1 MPTIRMNRE
10 QMQGGYTVLPNQIL
24 RTREMSYK
32 ARYLLAQMLSMSE
45 AWQYTVAGM
54 AKVCGMGRDAVRTA
68 MVELETLGYLVRSQS
83 RANGR
88 FSHNVYII
96 REEPVEVES
105 APAEAAEEDNC
116 PMPATPTAPSTVQK
130 SVSAPLADSPLPV
143 STLPENLPLRK
154 NKGEKYQ
161 KKKYQDSLPSPIY
174 PIYPQRVENVFSPRC
189 EGLFAFDKSNNPP
202 LLNAQGVLTPCT
214 HSPLP
219 CHASAKQGFFSNRH
233 RVGER
238 VIGIAEW
245 NSCLSKYKRQVE
257 YDTLLFDHPEWKER
271 LDELLELMTEASCCP
286 APTQRIGGCQVST
299 EVVRARYAKI
309 DMFIMDYIFDKLSTT
324 IQPIRNIRQYLR
336 TVLFH
341 APSTC
346 THDYDAR
353 VRWDFHGQNHEIR
366 S

>member
-68 MVELETLGYLVRSQS
+68 MVELETLGYLARSQS

-96 REEPVEVES
+96 REVPVEVEA
-105 APAEAAEEDNC
+105 APSEAEPQALPKEDDLA
-116 PMPATPTAPSTVQK
+116 MPAASAAPSTAQE

-154 NKGEKYQ
+154 NKGKKYQ
-161 KKKYQDSLPSPIY
+161 EKKYQDSLSSPIHPIY
-174 PIYPQRVENVFSPRC
+174 PSSREKF
-189 EGLFAFDKSNNPP
+189 
-202 LLNAQGVLTPCT
+202 
-214 HSPLP
+214 
-219 CHASAKQGFFSNRH
+219 
-233 RVGER
+233 VG
-238 VIGIAEW
+238 ILEW
-245 NSCLSKYKRQVE
+245 NSCLAKYKQQVA
-257 YDTLLFDHPEWKER
+257 YDVLLFDHPEWKER

-346 THDYDAR
+346 THEYNAR
-353 VRWDFHGQNHEIR
+353 VRWDFYGQN
-366 S
+366 

>member
-68 MVELETLGYLVRSQS
+68 MVELETLGYLARSQS

-96 REEPVEVES
+96 REVPVEVEA
-105 APAEAAEEDNC
+105 APAEAKPHTASSLAENC
-116 PMPATPTAPSTVQK
+116 AAGSADIPMAPCGQDSASMSTTPTAPSIVQE

-154 NKGEKYQ
+154 NKGKKYQ
-161 KKKYQDSLPSPIY
+161 EKKYQDSLPSHSPIY
-174 PIYPQRVENVFSPRC
+174 PIYPSSREKF
-189 EGLFAFDKSNNPP
+189 
-202 LLNAQGVLTPCT
+202 
-214 HSPLP
+214 
-219 CHASAKQGFFSNRH
+219 
-233 RVGER
+233 VG
-238 VIGIAEW
+238 ILEW
-245 NSCLSKYKRQVE
+245 NTCLSKYKRQVE
-257 YDTLLFDHPEWKER
+257 YDTLLFDHPEWQER

-299 EVVRARYAKI
+299 EVVRARYGKI
-309 DMFIMDYIFDKLSTT
+309 DMFIIDYIFDKLSTT

>member
-68 MVELETLGYLVRSQS
+68 MVELETLGYLARSQS

-96 REEPVEVES
+96 REVPVEVEA
-105 APAEAAEEDNC
+105 APAEAKPQALPKEDDLA
-116 PMPATPTAPSTVQK
+116 MPAASTAPSTVQE

-154 NKGEKYQ
+154 NKGKKYQ
-161 KKKYQDSLPSPIY
+161 EKKYQDSLPSPIY
-174 PIYPQRVENVFSPRC
+174 PIYPSSREKF
-189 EGLFAFDKSNNPP
+189 
-202 LLNAQGVLTPCT
+202 
-214 HSPLP
+214 
-219 CHASAKQGFFSNRH
+219 
-233 RVGER
+233 VG
-238 VIGIAEW
+238 ILEW

-346 THDYDAR
+346 THEYDAR
-353 VRWDFHGQNHEIR
+353 VRWDFYGQN
-366 S
+366 

>member
-68 MVELETLGYLVRSQS
+68 MVELETLGYLARSQS

-96 REEPVEVES
+96 REVPVEVEA
-105 APAEAAEEDNC
+105 APAEAKPQALPKEDDLA
-116 PMPATPTAPSTVQK
+116 MPAASTAPSTVQE

-154 NKGEKYQ
+154 NKGKKYQ
-161 KKKYQDSLPSPIY
+161 KKKYQDSLSSPIHPIY
-174 PIYPQRVENVFSPRC
+174 PSSREKF
-189 EGLFAFDKSNNPP
+189 
-202 LLNAQGVLTPCT
+202 
-214 HSPLP
+214 
-219 CHASAKQGFFSNRH
+219 
-233 RVGER
+233 VG
-238 VIGIAEW
+238 ILEW

-309 DMFIMDYIFDKLSTT
+309 DMFIIDYIFDKLSTT

-346 THDYDAR
+346 THEYDAR
-353 VRWDFHGQNHEIR
+353 VRWDFYGQN
-366 S
+366 

>member
-10 QMQGGYTVLPNQIL
+10 QMQGGYTVLPNQIF

-68 MVELETLGYLVRSQS
+68 MVELETLGYLARSQS

-96 REEPVEVES
+96 REVPVEVED
-105 APAEAAEEDNC
+105 APAEAKPQALPKEDDLA
-116 PMPATPTAPSTVQK
+116 MPAASTAPSTVQE
-130 SVSAPLADSPLPV
+130 SASSPLADSPPPV

-154 NKGEKYQ
+154 NKGKKYQ
-161 KKKYQDSLPSPIY
+161 EKKYQDSLPSPSSIH
-174 PIYPQRVENVFSPRC
+174 PTH
-189 EGLFAFDKSNNPP
+189 P
-202 LLNAQGVLTPCT
+202 LGEQ
-214 HSPLP
+214 
-219 CHASAKQGFFSNRH
+219 KF
-233 RVGER
+233 VG
-238 VIGIAEW
+238 ILEW
-245 NSCLSKYKRQVE
+245 NTCLAKYKRQVE
-257 YDTLLFDHPEWKER
+257 YDTLLFDHPEWKGR

-299 EVVRARYAKI
+299 EVVRARYGKI
-309 DMFIMDYIFDKLSTT
+309 DMFIMDYIFDKLNTT

-353 VRWDFHGQNHEIR
+353 VRWDFHGQN
-366 S
+366 

>member
-10 QMQGGYTVLPNQIL
+10 QMQGGYTVLPNQIF

-68 MVELETLGYLVRSQS
+68 MVELETLGYLARSQS

-96 REEPVEVES
+96 REVPVEVEA
-105 APAEAAEEDNC
+105 APAEAKPHTASSLAENC
-116 PMPATPTAPSTVQK
+116 AAGSADIPMAPCGQDSASMSTTPTAPSTVQET
-130 SVSAPLADSPLPV
+130 VSAPLADSPLPV

-154 NKGEKYQ
+154 NKGKKYQ
-161 KKKYQDSLPSPIY
+161 EKKYQDSLPSPIY
-174 PIYPQRVENVFSPRC
+174 PIYPSSREKF
-189 EGLFAFDKSNNPP
+189 
-202 LLNAQGVLTPCT
+202 
-214 HSPLP
+214 
-219 CHASAKQGFFSNRH
+219 
-233 RVGER
+233 VG
-238 VIGIAEW
+238 ILEW
-245 NSCLSKYKRQVE
+245 NFCLSKYKRQVE

-309 DMFIMDYIFDKLSTT
+309 DMFIMDYIFDKLSIT

-353 VRWDFHGQNHEIR
+353 VRWDSYGQH
-366 S
+366 

>member
-68 MVELETLGYLVRSQS
+68 MVELETLGYLARSQS

-96 REEPVEVES
+96 REVPVEVEA
-105 APAEAAEEDNC
+105 APAEAELQALPKEDDLAR
-116 PMPATPTAPSTVQK
+116 PAASTAPSTVQE
-130 SVSAPLADSPLPV
+130 SVASPLADSPLPV

-154 NKGEKYQ
+154 NKGKKYQ
-161 KKKYQDSLPSPIY
+161 EKKYQDSLPSPIY
-174 PIYPQRVENVFSPRC
+174 PIYPYSREKF
-189 EGLFAFDKSNNPP
+189 
-202 LLNAQGVLTPCT
+202 
-214 HSPLP
+214 
-219 CHASAKQGFFSNRH
+219 
-233 RVGER
+233 VG
-238 VIGIAEW
+238 ILEW
-245 NSCLSKYKRQVE
+245 NSCLAKYKRQVE

>member
-68 MVELETLGYLVRSQS
+68 MVELETLGYLARSQS

-96 REEPVEVES
+96 REVPVEVEA
-105 APAEAAEEDNC
+105 APAEAKPQALPKEDDLA
-116 PMPATPTAPSTVQK
+116 MPAASTAPSTVQE

-154 NKGEKYQ
+154 NKGKKYQ
-161 KKKYQDSLPSPIY
+161 EKKYQDSLPSHSPIHPIY
-174 PIYPQRVENVFSPRC
+174 PSSREKF
-189 EGLFAFDKSNNPP
+189 
-202 LLNAQGVLTPCT
+202 
-214 HSPLP
+214 
-219 CHASAKQGFFSNRH
+219 
-233 RVGER
+233 VG
-238 VIGIAEW
+238 ILEW
-245 NSCLSKYKRQVE
+245 NTCLSKYKRQVE

-346 THDYDAR
+346 THEYDAR
-353 VRWDFHGQNHEIR
+353 VRWDFYGQN
-366 S
+366 

>member
-96 REEPVEVES
+96 REVPVEAEA
-105 APAEAAEEDNC
+105 APAEAEPQVVSKEDDLA
-116 PMPATPTAPSTVQK
+116 MPAASAAPSTVQE

-154 NKGEKYQ
+154 DKGKKYQ
-161 KKKYQDSLPSPIY
+161 EKKYQDSLPSHSPIHPIY
-174 PIYPQRVENVFSPRC
+174 LSSREKF
-189 EGLFAFDKSNNPP
+189 
-202 LLNAQGVLTPCT
+202 
-214 HSPLP
+214 
-219 CHASAKQGFFSNRH
+219 
-233 RVGER
+233 VG
-238 VIGIAEW
+238 ILEW
-245 NSCLSKYKRQVE
+245 NACLSKYKRQVE

-309 DMFIMDYIFDKLSTT
+309 DMFIIDYIFDKLSTT

-353 VRWDFHGQNHEIR
+353 VRWDFHGQN
-366 S
+366 

>member
-96 REEPVEVES
+96 REVPVEAEA
-105 APAEAAEEDNC
+105 APAEAEPQVVSKEDDLA
-116 PMPATPTAPSTVQK
+116 MPAASAAPSTVQE

-154 NKGEKYQ
+154 NKGKKYQ
-161 KKKYQDSLPSPIY
+161 EKKYQDSLPSHSPIHPIY
-174 PIYPQRVENVFSPRC
+174 LSSREKF
-189 EGLFAFDKSNNPP
+189 
-202 LLNAQGVLTPCT
+202 
-214 HSPLP
+214 
-219 CHASAKQGFFSNRH
+219 
-233 RVGER
+233 VG
-238 VIGIAEW
+238 ILEW
-245 NSCLSKYKRQVE
+245 NACLSKYKRQVE

-309 DMFIMDYIFDKLSTT
+309 DMFIIDYIFDKLSTT

-353 VRWDFHGQNHEIR
+353 VRWDFHGQN
-366 S
+366 

>member
-68 MVELETLGYLVRSQS
+68 MVELETLGYLARSQS

-96 REEPVEVES
+96 REVPVEVES
-105 APAEAAEEDNC
+105 TPVEAEPQVVSKEDDLAI
-116 PMPATPTAPSTVQK
+116 PVASAAPSTVQE
-130 SVSAPLADSPLPV
+130 SFSAPLADSPLPV

-154 NKGEKYQ
+154 NMG
-161 KKKYQDSLPSPIY
+161 KKYQEKKYQASLPSPIH
-174 PIYPQRVENVFSPRC
+174 PIYPSSREKF
-189 EGLFAFDKSNNPP
+189 
-202 LLNAQGVLTPCT
+202 
-214 HSPLP
+214 
-219 CHASAKQGFFSNRH
+219 
-233 RVGER
+233 VG
-238 VIGIAEW
+238 ILEW
-245 NSCLSKYKRQVE
+245 NTCLAKYKRQVE

-309 DMFIMDYIFDKLSTT
+309 DMFIMDYIFDKLDTT
-324 IQPIRNIRQYLR
+324 VQPIRNIRQYLR

-353 VRWDFHGQNHEIR
+353 VRWDFYGQH
-366 S
+366 

>member
-68 MVELETLGYLVRSQS
+68 MVELETLGYLARSQS

-96 REEPVEVES
+96 REVPVEVEA
-105 APAEAAEEDNC
+105 APAEAKPQALPKEDDLA
-116 PMPATPTAPSTVQK
+116 MPAASAAPSTAQE

-154 NKGEKYQ
+154 NKGKKYQ
-161 KKKYQDSLPSPIY
+161 EKKYQDSLSSPIHPIY
-174 PIYPQRVENVFSPRC
+174 PSSREKF
-189 EGLFAFDKSNNPP
+189 
-202 LLNAQGVLTPCT
+202 
-214 HSPLP
+214 
-219 CHASAKQGFFSNRH
+219 
-233 RVGER
+233 VG
-238 VIGIAEW
+238 ILEW
-245 NSCLSKYKRQVE
+245 NSCLAKYKQQVA
-257 YDTLLFDHPEWKER
+257 YDVLLFDHPEWKER

-299 EVVRARYAKI
+299 EVVRARYGKI

-353 VRWDFHGQNHEIR
+353 VRWDFYGQH
-366 S
+366 

>member
-68 MVELETLGYLVRSQS
+68 MVELETLGYLARSQS

-96 REEPVEVES
+96 REEPVEVEA
-105 APAEAAEEDNC
+105 APAEAKPQALPKEDDLA
-116 PMPATPTAPSTVQK
+116 MPAASTAPSTVQE

-154 NKGEKYQ
+154 NKGKKYQ
-161 KKKYQDSLPSPIY
+161 EKKYQDSLPSHSPIHPIY
-174 PIYPQRVENVFSPRC
+174 P
-189 EGLFAFDKSNNPP
+189 L
-202 LLNAQGVLTPCT
+202 
-214 HSPLP
+214 
-219 CHASAKQGFFSNRH
+219 
-233 RVGER
+233 GEQKF
-238 VIGIAEW
+238 IGILEW
-245 NSCLSKYKRQVE
+245 NTCLSKYKRQVE

-309 DMFIMDYIFDKLSTT
+309 DMFIIDYIFDKLSTT

-353 VRWDFHGQNHEIR
+353 VRWDFHGQNQSIR

>member
-68 MVELETLGYLVRSQS
+68 MVELETLGYLARSQS

-96 REEPVEVES
+96 REEPVEVEA
-105 APAEAAEEDNC
+105 APAEAESQALPKEDDLA
-116 PMPATPTAPSTVQK
+116 MPAASTAPSSVQE
-130 SVSAPLADSPLPV
+130 SFSAPLADSPLPV

-154 NKGEKYQ
+154 NKGKKYQ
-161 KKKYQDSLPSPIY
+161 EKKYQDSLPSPIY
-174 PIYPQRVENVFSPRC
+174 PIYPYSREKF
-189 EGLFAFDKSNNPP
+189 
-202 LLNAQGVLTPCT
+202 
-214 HSPLP
+214 
-219 CHASAKQGFFSNRH
+219 
-233 RVGER
+233 VG
-238 VIGIAEW
+238 ILEW
-245 NSCLSKYKRQVE
+245 NFCLLKYKRQVE

-309 DMFIMDYIFDKLSTT
+309 DMFIMDYIFDKLNTT

-353 VRWDFHGQNHEIR
+353 VRWDFYGQNQSIR

>member
-96 REEPVEVES
+96 REVPVEVEAAS
-105 APAEAAEEDNC
+105 AEAEPQVPPKEDDLA
-116 PMPATPTAPSTVQK
+116 MPAASAAPSTVQK

-154 NKGEKYQ
+154 NKGKKYQ
-161 KKKYQDSLPSPIY
+161 EKKYQDSLPSPSPVH
-174 PIYPQRVENVFSPRC
+174 PIYPYSREKF
-189 EGLFAFDKSNNPP
+189 
-202 LLNAQGVLTPCT
+202 
-214 HSPLP
+214 
-219 CHASAKQGFFSNRH
+219 
-233 RVGER
+233 VG
-238 VIGIAEW
+238 ILEW

-257 YDTLLFDHPEWKER
+257 YDTLLFDHPEWQER

-309 DMFIMDYIFDKLSTT
+309 DMFIIDYIFDKLSTT

-353 VRWDFHGQNHEIR
+353 VRWDFYGQNQSIR

>member
-68 MVELETLGYLVRSQS
+68 MVELETLGYLARSQS

-96 REEPVEVES
+96 REVPVEVEA
-105 APAEAAEEDNC
+105 APAEAKPQALPKEDDLA
-116 PMPATPTAPSTVQK
+116 MPAASTAPSTVQE

-154 NKGEKYQ
+154 NKGKKYQ
-161 KKKYQDSLPSPIY
+161 KKKYQDSLSSPIHPIY
-174 PIYPQRVENVFSPRC
+174 PSSREKF
-189 EGLFAFDKSNNPP
+189 
-202 LLNAQGVLTPCT
+202 
-214 HSPLP
+214 
-219 CHASAKQGFFSNRH
+219 
-233 RVGER
+233 VG
-238 VIGIAEW
+238 ILEW

-299 EVVRARYAKI
+299 EVVRARYGKI
-309 DMFIMDYIFDKLSTT
+309 DMFIIDYIFDKLSTT

-353 VRWDFHGQNHEIR
+353 VRWDFYGQNQSIR

>member
-96 REEPVEVES
+96 REVPVEVEA
-105 APAEAAEEDNC
+105 APSEEAAEEDNC
-116 PMPATPTAPSTVQK
+116 PMPAAPTAPSTVQE
-130 SVSAPLADSPLPV
+130 SFSAPLADSPLPV

-154 NKGEKYQ
+154 NKGKKYQ
-161 KKKYQDSLPSPIY
+161 EKKYQDSLPSPFPIY
-174 PIYPQRVENVFSPRC
+174 PIYPSSREKF
-189 EGLFAFDKSNNPP
+189 
-202 LLNAQGVLTPCT
+202 
-214 HSPLP
+214 
-219 CHASAKQGFFSNRH
+219 
-233 RVGER
+233 VG
-238 VIGIAEW
+238 ILEW

-257 YDTLLFDHPEWKER
+257 YDTLLLDHPEWKER

-346 THDYDAR
+346 THEYDAR
-353 VRWDFHGQNHEIR
+353 VRWDFYGQH
-366 S
+366 

>member
-1 MPTIRMNRE
+1 M
-10 QMQGGYTVLPNQIL
+10 
-24 RTREMSYK
+24 
-32 ARYLLAQMLSMSE
+32 
-45 AWQYTVAGM
+45 
-54 AKVCGMGRDAVRTA
+54 
-68 MVELETLGYLVRSQS
+68 
-83 RANGR
+83 
-88 FSHNVYII
+88 YII

-105 APAEAAEEDNC
+105 TPVEAEPQVVSKEDDL
-116 PMPATPTAPSTVQK
+116 ATPVASTAPSSVQE

-154 NKGEKYQ
+154 NKGKKYQ
-161 KKKYQDSLPSPIY
+161 EKKYQDSLPSHSPIHPIY
-174 PIYPQRVENVFSPRC
+174 PYSREKF
-189 EGLFAFDKSNNPP
+189 
-202 LLNAQGVLTPCT
+202 
-214 HSPLP
+214 
-219 CHASAKQGFFSNRH
+219 
-233 RVGER
+233 VG
-238 VIGIAEW
+238 ILEW

-299 EVVRARYAKI
+299 EVVRARYGKI

-346 THDYDAR
+346 THEYDAR
-353 VRWDFHGQNHEIR
+353 VRWDFHGQN
-366 S
+366 

>member
-96 REEPVEVES
+96 REVPVEVEA

-116 PMPATPTAPSTVQK
+116 PMPATPTAPSTVQE
-130 SVSAPLADSPLPV
+130 SFSAPLADSPLPV

-154 NKGEKYQ
+154 NKGKKYQ
-161 KKKYQDSLPSPIY
+161 KKKYQDSLSSPIHPIY
-174 PIYPQRVENVFSPRC
+174 PSSREKF
-189 EGLFAFDKSNNPP
+189 
-202 LLNAQGVLTPCT
+202 
-214 HSPLP
+214 
-219 CHASAKQGFFSNRH
+219 
-233 RVGER
+233 VG
-238 VIGIAEW
+238 ILEW

-257 YDTLLFDHPEWKER
+257 YDTLLFDHPEWQER

-309 DMFIMDYIFDKLSTT
+309 DMFIIDYIFDKLSTT

-353 VRWDFHGQNHEIR
+353 VRWDFYGQN
-366 S
+366 

>member
-96 REEPVEVES
+96 REEPVEVEA
-105 APAEAAEEDNC
+105 APSEAEPQALPKEDDLA
-116 PMPATPTAPSTVQK
+116 MPAASTAPSTVQE
-130 SVSAPLADSPLPV
+130 SFSAPLADSPLPV

-154 NKGEKYQ
+154 NKGKKYQ
-161 KKKYQDSLPSPIY
+161 EKKYQDSLPSHSPIHPIY
-174 PIYPQRVENVFSPRC
+174 P
-189 EGLFAFDKSNNPP
+189 L
-202 LLNAQGVLTPCT
+202 
-214 HSPLP
+214 
-219 CHASAKQGFFSNRH
+219 
-233 RVGER
+233 GEQKF
-238 VIGIAEW
+238 IGILEW
-245 NSCLSKYKRQVE
+245 NTCLSKYKRQVE

-309 DMFIMDYIFDKLSTT
+309 NMFIMDYIFDKLSTT

-346 THDYDAR
+346 THEYNAH
-353 VRWDFHGQNHEIR
+353 VRWDSYGQH
-366 S
+366 

>member
-68 MVELETLGYLVRSQS
+68 MVELETLGYLARSQS

-96 REEPVEVES
+96 REVPVEVEA
-105 APAEAAEEDNC
+105 APAEAELQALPKEDDLAR
-116 PMPATPTAPSTVQK
+116 PAASTAPSTVQE
-130 SVSAPLADSPLPV
+130 SVASPLADSPLPV

-154 NKGEKYQ
+154 NKGKKYQ
-161 KKKYQDSLPSPIY
+161 EKKYQDSLPSPSPIH
-174 PIYPQRVENVFSPRC
+174 PIYPFGEQKF
-189 EGLFAFDKSNNPP
+189 
-202 LLNAQGVLTPCT
+202 
-214 HSPLP
+214 
-219 CHASAKQGFFSNRH
+219 
-233 RVGER
+233 VG
-238 VIGIAEW
+238 ILEW

-309 DMFIMDYIFDKLSTT
+309 DMFIIDYIFDKLSTT

-353 VRWDFHGQNHEIR
+353 VRWDFYGQNQSIR

>member
-32 ARYLLAQMLSMSE
+32 ARYLLAQMLSMIE

-68 MVELETLGYLVRSQS
+68 MVELETLGYLARSQS

-96 REEPVEVES
+96 REVPVEVEA
-105 APAEAAEEDNC
+105 APAEAELQALPKEDDLAR
-116 PMPATPTAPSTVQK
+116 PAASTAPSTVQE
-130 SVSAPLADSPLPV
+130 SVASPLADSPLPV

-154 NKGEKYQ
+154 NKGKKYQ
-161 KKKYQDSLPSPIY
+161 EKKYQDSLPSPIY
-174 PIYPQRVENVFSPRC
+174 PIYPYSREKF
-189 EGLFAFDKSNNPP
+189 
-202 LLNAQGVLTPCT
+202 
-214 HSPLP
+214 
-219 CHASAKQGFFSNRH
+219 
-233 RVGER
+233 VG
-238 VIGIAEW
+238 ILEW
-245 NSCLSKYKRQVE
+245 NSCLAKYKRQVE

-299 EVVRARYAKI
+299 EVVRARYGKI

-346 THDYDAR
+346 THEYDAR
-353 VRWDFHGQNHEIR
+353 VRWDFHGQNQMIR

>member
-68 MVELETLGYLVRSQS
+68 MVELETLGYLARSQS

-96 REEPVEVES
+96 REVPVEVEA
-105 APAEAAEEDNC
+105 APAEAKPHTASSLAENCAAGSADNPMAPC
-116 PMPATPTAPSTVQK
+116 GQDSVPMPAASAAPSTVQE
-130 SVSAPLADSPLPV
+130 SFRAPLADSPLPV
-143 STLPENLPLRK
+143 SSLPENLPLRK
-154 NKGEKYQ
+154 NKGKKYQ
-161 KKKYQDSLPSPIY
+161 EKKYQDSLSSPSSIHPIY
-174 PIYPQRVENVFSPRC
+174 LSSREKF
-189 EGLFAFDKSNNPP
+189 
-202 LLNAQGVLTPCT
+202 
-214 HSPLP
+214 
-219 CHASAKQGFFSNRH
+219 
-233 RVGER
+233 VG
-238 VIGIAEW
+238 ILEW
-245 NSCLSKYKRQVE
+245 NTCLSKYKRQVE
-257 YDTLLFDHPEWKER
+257 YDTLLFDHPEWQER

-299 EVVRARYAKI
+299 EVVRARYGKI

-346 THDYDAR
+346 THEYDAR
-353 VRWDFHGQNHEIR
+353 VRWDSYGQH
-366 S
+366 

>member
-68 MVELETLGYLVRSQS
+68 MVELETLGYLARSQS

-96 REEPVEVES
+96 REVPVE
-105 APAEAAEEDNC
+105 AEADAKALSESVSAVAETCAAADIPMAPC
-116 PMPATPTAPSTVQK
+116 GQDFPFMPAAPSAPSTVQE
-130 SVSAPLADSPLPV
+130 SYSAPLADSPLPV

-154 NKGEKYQ
+154 NKGKKYQ
-161 KKKYQDSLPSPIY
+161 EKKYQDSLPSHSPIY
-174 PIYPQRVENVFSPRC
+174 PIYPSSREKF
-189 EGLFAFDKSNNPP
+189 
-202 LLNAQGVLTPCT
+202 
-214 HSPLP
+214 
-219 CHASAKQGFFSNRH
+219 
-233 RVGER
+233 VG
-238 VIGIAEW
+238 ILEW

-346 THDYDAR
+346 THEYNAR
-353 VRWDFHGQNHEIR
+353 VRWDFYGQH
-366 S
+366 

>member
-10 QMQGGYTVLPNQIL
+10 QMQGGYTVLPNQIF

-68 MVELETLGYLVRSQS
+68 MVELETLGYLARSQS

-96 REEPVEVES
+96 REVPVEVEA
-105 APAEAAEEDNC
+105 APAEAKPHTASSLAENC
-116 PMPATPTAPSTVQK
+116 AAGSADIPMAPCGQDSASMSTTPTAPSTVQET
-130 SVSAPLADSPLPV
+130 VSAPLADSPLPV

-154 NKGEKYQ
+154 NKGKKYQ
-161 KKKYQDSLPSPIY
+161 EKKYQDSLPSPIY
-174 PIYPQRVENVFSPRC
+174 PIYPSSREKF
-189 EGLFAFDKSNNPP
+189 
-202 LLNAQGVLTPCT
+202 
-214 HSPLP
+214 
-219 CHASAKQGFFSNRH
+219 
-233 RVGER
+233 VG
-238 VIGIAEW
+238 ILEW
-245 NSCLSKYKRQVE
+245 NFCLSKYKRQVE

-353 VRWDFHGQNHEIR
+353 VRWDSYGQH
-366 S
+366 

>member
-68 MVELETLGYLVRSQS
+68 MVELETLGYLARSQS

-96 REEPVEVES
+96 REVPVEVEA
-105 APAEAAEEDNC
+105 APAEAKPQALPKEDDLA
-116 PMPATPTAPSTVQK
+116 MPAASTAPSTVQE

-154 NKGEKYQ
+154 NKGKKYQ
-161 KKKYQDSLPSPIY
+161 EKKYQDSLPSPSPIH
-174 PIYPQRVENVFSPRC
+174 PIYPFGEQKF
-189 EGLFAFDKSNNPP
+189 
-202 LLNAQGVLTPCT
+202 
-214 HSPLP
+214 
-219 CHASAKQGFFSNRH
+219 
-233 RVGER
+233 VG
-238 VIGIAEW
+238 ILEW

-286 APTQRIGGCQVST
+286 APIQRIGGCQVST
-299 EVVRARYAKI
+299 EVVRARYGKL

-341 APSTC
+341 APTTC
-346 THDYDAR
+346 THEYNAR
-353 VRWDFHGQNHEIR
+353 VRWDFYGQH
-366 S
+366 

>member
-68 MVELETLGYLVRSQS
+68 MVELETLGYLARSQS

-96 REEPVEVES
+96 REVPVEVEA
-105 APAEAAEEDNC
+105 APSEAEPQALPKEDDLA
-116 PMPATPTAPSTVQK
+116 MPAASAAPSTVQE

-154 NKGEKYQ
+154 NKGKKYQ
-161 KKKYQDSLPSPIY
+161 EKKYQDSLPSHSPIHPIY
-174 PIYPQRVENVFSPRC
+174 PYSREKF
-189 EGLFAFDKSNNPP
+189 
-202 LLNAQGVLTPCT
+202 
-214 HSPLP
+214 
-219 CHASAKQGFFSNRH
+219 
-233 RVGER
+233 VG
-238 VIGIAEW
+238 ILEW
-245 NSCLSKYKRQVE
+245 NSCLAKYKRQVE

-309 DMFIMDYIFDKLSTT
+309 DMFIMDYIFDKLNTT

-346 THDYDAR
+346 THEYAAR
-353 VRWDFHGQNHEIR
+353 VRWDFHGQN
-366 S
+366 

>member
-68 MVELETLGYLVRSQS
+68 MVELETLGYLARSQS

-96 REEPVEVES
+96 REVPVEVEA
-105 APAEAAEEDNC
+105 APAKEESQALPKEDDLA
-116 PMPATPTAPSTVQK
+116 MPAASTAPSTVQEAF
-130 SVSAPLADSPLPV
+130 SAPLADSPLPV

-154 NKGEKYQ
+154 NKGKKYQ
-161 KKKYQDSLPSPIY
+161 EKKYQDSLPSHSPIHPIY
-174 PIYPQRVENVFSPRC
+174 PSSSEKF
-189 EGLFAFDKSNNPP
+189 
-202 LLNAQGVLTPCT
+202 
-214 HSPLP
+214 
-219 CHASAKQGFFSNRH
+219 
-233 RVGER
+233 VG
-238 VIGIAEW
+238 ILEW

-286 APTQRIGGCQVST
+286 APTQRIGQCQVST

-346 THDYDAR
+346 THEYDAR
-353 VRWDFHGQNHEIR
+353 VRWDFHGQN
-366 S
+366 

>member
-32 ARYLLAQMLSMSE
+32 ARYLLAQMLSMNE

-68 MVELETLGYLVRSQS
+68 MVELETLGYLARSQS

-96 REEPVEVES
+96 REVPVE
-105 APAEAAEEDNC
+105 AEADAKALSESVSAVAETCAAADIPMAPC
-116 PMPATPTAPSTVQK
+116 GQDSPSMPAALSTPSTVQE
-130 SVSAPLADSPLPV
+130 SYSAPLADSPLPV

-154 NKGEKYQ
+154 NKGKKYQ
-161 KKKYQDSLPSPIY
+161 EKKYQDSLPSHSPIHPIY
-174 PIYPQRVENVFSPRC
+174 PYSREKF
-189 EGLFAFDKSNNPP
+189 
-202 LLNAQGVLTPCT
+202 
-214 HSPLP
+214 
-219 CHASAKQGFFSNRH
+219 
-233 RVGER
+233 VG
-238 VIGIAEW
+238 ILEW

-257 YDTLLFDHPEWKER
+257 YDTLLFDHPEWQER

-309 DMFIMDYIFDKLSTT
+309 DMFIIDYIFDKLSTT

-346 THDYDAR
+346 THEYDAR
-353 VRWDFHGQNHEIR
+353 VRWDFHGQNQMIR

>member
-10 QMQGGYTVLPNQIL
+10 QMQGGYTVLPNQIF

-68 MVELETLGYLVRSQS
+68 MVELETLGYLARSQS

-96 REEPVEVES
+96 REVPVEVEA
-105 APAEAAEEDNC
+105 APSEAEPQALPKEDDLA
-116 PMPATPTAPSTVQK
+116 MPAASAAPSTVQK

-154 NKGEKYQ
+154 NKGKKYQ
-161 KKKYQDSLPSPIY
+161 EKKYQDSLPSPSPIH
-174 PIYPQRVENVFSPRC
+174 PIYPYSREKF
-189 EGLFAFDKSNNPP
+189 
-202 LLNAQGVLTPCT
+202 
-214 HSPLP
+214 
-219 CHASAKQGFFSNRH
+219 
-233 RVGER
+233 VG
-238 VIGIAEW
+238 ILEW
-245 NSCLSKYKRQVE
+245 NTCLAKYKRQVE

-286 APTQRIGGCQVST
+286 APTQRIGGCQVAT
-299 EVVRARYAKI
+299 EVVRARYGKI
-309 DMFIMDYIFDKLSTT
+309 DMFIMDYIFDKLSIT

-346 THDYDAR
+346 THEYAAR
-353 VRWDFHGQNHEIR
+353 VRWDFHGQN
-366 S
+366 

>member
-68 MVELETLGYLVRSQS
+68 MVELETLGYLARSQS

-96 REEPVEVES
+96 REEPVEVEA
-105 APAEAAEEDNC
+105 APSEAEPQALPKEDDLA
-116 PMPATPTAPSTVQK
+116 MPAASAAPSTVQE

-154 NKGEKYQ
+154 NKGKKYQ
-161 KKKYQDSLPSPIY
+161 EKKYQDSLSSPIHPIY
-174 PIYPQRVENVFSPRC
+174 PSSREKF
-189 EGLFAFDKSNNPP
+189 
-202 LLNAQGVLTPCT
+202 
-214 HSPLP
+214 
-219 CHASAKQGFFSNRH
+219 
-233 RVGER
+233 VG
-238 VIGIAEW
+238 ILEW

-286 APTQRIGGCQVST
+286 APTQRIGGCQVAT

-353 VRWDFHGQNHEIR
+353 VRWDFYGQN
-366 S
+366 

>member
-96 REEPVEVES
+96 REVPVEVEA
-105 APAEAAEEDNC
+105 APAEAELQALPKEDDLAR
-116 PMPATPTAPSTVQK
+116 PAASTAPSTVQE
-130 SVSAPLADSPLPV
+130 SVASPLADSPLPV

-154 NKGEKYQ
+154 NKGKKYQ
-161 KKKYQDSLPSPIY
+161 EKKYQDSLPSHFPIHPIY
-174 PIYPQRVENVFSPRC
+174 PFGEQKF
-189 EGLFAFDKSNNPP
+189 
-202 LLNAQGVLTPCT
+202 
-214 HSPLP
+214 
-219 CHASAKQGFFSNRH
+219 
-233 RVGER
+233 VG
-238 VIGIAEW
+238 ILEW

-309 DMFIMDYIFDKLSTT
+309 DMFIIDYIFDKLSTT

-353 VRWDFHGQNHEIR
+353 VRWDFYGQNQSIR